1 MKSLLSFGENQKGK
15 LVMHLEKDS
24 LKSVVKKSQLSLHL
38 DAPLLKSTFLVS
50 DLSKVKHKFWVKE
63 EEKVFRLS

>member
-1 MKSLLSFGENQKGK
+1 MR
-15 LVMHLEKDS
+15 LEKDS

-38 DAPLLKSTFLVS
+38 GAPLLNSTFLVS